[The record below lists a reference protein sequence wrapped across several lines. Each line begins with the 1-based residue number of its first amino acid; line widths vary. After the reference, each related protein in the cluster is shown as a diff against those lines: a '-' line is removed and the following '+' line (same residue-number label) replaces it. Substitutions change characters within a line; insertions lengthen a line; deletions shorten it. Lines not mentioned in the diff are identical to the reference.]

1 MKPNKVKIESLMSKS
16 AITID
21 IAASVQAAAQMITT
35 QMVSCVVVVDQNIP
49 VGVVTERDIASAAAV
64 NPESGSLSETPVSE
78 IMGTPLMVLRSS
90 ETLAD
95 ALNLVERLS
104 IRHIPVLN
112 DSEDVVGVVTQT
124 DLLRACRDLLAA
136 ASD

>member
-64 NPESGSLSETPVSE
+64 DPESGSLSETPVSE

-112 DSEDVVGVVTQT
+112 DSEDVVGMVTQT